1 MANIERTV
9 SEQEQVPGA
18 LVQPAEAQP
27 RTMRMPAR
35 WRLQRQWQDALLR
48 RMLALADA
56 SAAFLVSV
64 SLATFLGGGVRL
76 GLWSAVF
83 LPLWIVLAK
92 LHGLYDRDQR
102 SLRHLTV
109 DEIPSIF
116 MWALTGTAVVS
127 ALLFLLPHDSL
138 EVSKALWMWLIA
150 GSAAFVFRGT
160 MRFVWRRIVPPENT
174 LIVGTGPLAE
184 ATRRKLDL
192 FPDIHVV
199 VAGAREELPTT
210 ELHAHPSWADET
222 DRIILASQQLDE
234 ALIAELVQFCRARQI
249 KLSVVPPARGV
260 FGTAVQLDH
269 VADLPVVEYNTWAP
283 SRSTLAL
290 KRVMDFVLSL
300 AALVLLSPLF
310 VLIAIAIAVG
320 SRGPILFGQRRAGV
334 NAQPFRLYKF
344 RTMVWN
350 AEELLPQ
357 LVAIDELADPMFK
370 LPNDPRVT
378 RVGRVLR
385 RASLDELP
393 QLANVLKGEMS
404 LVGPRPEEVELV
416 EMYAPE
422 HRFRLKVKPGLTGPM
437 QVYGRGQL
445 TFDERLAVEREYI
458 ENLSLTRDLR
468 ILAMTLAAVVSGHGA
483 Y

>member
-1 MANIERTV
+1 MANTERTV
-9 SEQEQVPGA
+9 REQERLPDA
-18 LVQPAEAQP
+18 LVQADEAQG
-27 RTMRMPAR
+27 RTVRMPGR
-35 WRLQRQWQDALLR
+35 WRLHRQWQDALLR

-56 SAAFLVSV
+56 SAALLVSV
-64 SLATFLGGGVRL
+64 SLATFLGGGARI
-76 GLWSAVF
+76 GLWSAFFV
-83 LPLWIVLAK
+83 PLWIVLAK
-92 LHGLYDRDQR
+92 LFGLYDKDQR

-109 DEIPSIF
+109 DEVPSIF
-116 MWALTGTAVVS
+116 MWGLTATAVVS
-127 ALLFLLPHDSL
+127 GLLLLLPDASL
-138 EVSKALWMWLIA
+138 AVSTALWMWLIA
-150 GSAAFVFRGT
+150 GSAAFVFRGI
-160 MRFVWRRIVPPENT
+160 MRFTWRRIVPPENT
-174 LIVGTGPLAE
+174 LIVGSGPLAE

-199 VAGAREELPTT
+199 VAGAREELPAA
-210 ELHAHPSWADET
+210 ELRAHPSWADQT

-283 SRSTLAL
+283 SRSTLGL
-290 KRVMDFVLSL
+290 KRTGDFVISL
-300 AALVLLSPLF
+300 AALVLLFPLF
-310 VLIAIAIAVG
+310 ILIALAIAID

-334 NAQPFRLYKF
+334 DARPFRLYKF
-344 RTMVWN
+344 RTMVSN

-357 LVAIDELADPMFK
+357 LVAIDELQDPMFK

-378 RVGRVLR
+378 RMGRVLR
-385 RASLDELP
+385 RFSLDELP
-393 QLANVLKGEMS
+393 QLVNVLKGEMS